1 MREVPLPSPFLTD
14 SDEPSMPPFSC
25 FRHPT
30 HCLASRG
37 RPALFLAIA
46 AFLAMPGLAA
56 AQAPDSPAS
65 SALERLLDPLED
77 SIRTHL
83 FSNPR
88 QALAHAEAFRTRA
101 RQAGDPYHTARGENF
116 VGMAFYVLGEV
127 TDATEAY
134 LQALEGFE
142 GLGDAWFTAMVRNN
156 IGVAY
161 ALRRKPEETLPWYEE
176 ALEGFRAVGD
186 TAWVANLLNNM
197 AVQFISAGDAARARD
212 LQEEALAIHRARGDE
227 ASIHLMEGNL
237 ASTYLQLGEVDRAF
251 ALARG
256 FVAHERAASDLSH
269 LANVL
274 LTLGRA
280 HLVRGEPGD
289 ARSAVETALALAR
302 DRGLREQEVN
312 ATAALA
318 DIQAAQ
324 GDYPTALATFRS
336 FHALYDTLYSR
347 EKDERITDLLTRYDV
362 ARKDAAI
369 ELLEARNAL
378 ANRNLWLVGLA
389 ALLLL
394 VGAGATLLLWRVR
407 LRTVR
412 ALEDKNRTIEGMLDE
427 KEYLVREIH
436 HRVKNNL
443 QMISSLL
450 QLQSRH
456 VTEPGAMEALAEGG
470 SRVRSMAIIHHHL
483 QADET
488 ASQVDVPG
496 YVESLCETILAS
508 YPRPGLDVEIR
519 RDVENIGLD
528 VAVMVPLG
536 LILNELLTNALKYAF
551 PDRDQGR
558 ILVRLGLEDE
568 VLVLVV
574 HDNGV
579 GLAAEAL
586 GDPGLHGGGFGTRMI
601 QAFLAK
607 LEAEHDVQVVDGT
620 RVTLRVRAWAPPAL
634 SLRSA

>member
-1 MREVPLPSPFLTD
+1 MAALLLAFSIVATAAALP
-14 SDEPSMPPFSC
+14 
-25 FRHPT
+25 
-30 HCLASRG
+30 G
-37 RPALFLAIA
+37 RVL
-46 AFLAMPGLAA
+46 
-56 AQAPDSPAS
+56 AQAPDPPAS

-77 SIRTHL
+77 SIRASL
-83 FSNPR
+83 FADPR
-88 QALAHAEAFRTRA
+88 RALAHAEAFRARA
-101 RQAGDPYHTARGENF
+101 VRAGDPFHAARGENF
-116 VGMAFYVLGEV
+116 VGMALYVLGEAP
-127 TDATEAY
+127 DAVEAY
-134 LQALEGFE
+134 LRALEGFE
-142 GLGDAWFTAMVRNN
+142 RLGDAWFTAMMHNN
-156 IGVAY
+156 IGAAY

-197 AVQFISAGDAARARD
+197 AVQVISAGDPARARD

-227 ASIHLMEGNL
+227 ASVLLMEGNL
-237 ASTYLQLGEVDRAF
+237 ASTYLELGDVDRAF

-256 FVAHERAASDLSH
+256 FVAHELAASDLSH

-274 LTLGRA
+274 MTLGRA
-280 HLVRGEPGD
+280 HVLRDEPLD

-302 DRGLREQEVN
+302 DRDLREQQVN
-312 ATAALA
+312 ATALLA

-324 GDYPTALATFRS
+324 GDYPAALATFRA

-347 EKDERITDLLTRYDV
+347 EKDERITELLTRYDV

-369 ELLEARNAL
+369 GLLEAENAL
-378 ANRNLWLVGLA
+378 ATRNLWLVGLV

-394 VGAGATLLLWRVR
+394 VGTGATLLLWKIR

-412 ALEDKNRTIEGMLDE
+412 ALEEKNRTIEGMLDE
-427 KEYLVREIH
+427 KEHLVREIH

-450 QLQSRH
+450 HLQARH
-456 VTEPGAMEALAEGG
+456 VTEPGAMAALAEGG

-483 QADET
+483 QADDT

-508 YPRPGLDVEIR
+508 YPRPGLDVQMVRE
-519 RDVENIGLD
+519 VENIRLD
-528 VAVMVPLG
+528 VSVMAPLG
-536 LILNELLTNALKYAF
+536 LILNELLTNAIKYAF
-551 PDRDQGR
+551 PDRDEGR

-586 GDPGLHGGGFGTRMI
+586 ADPGLHGGGFGTRMI

-607 LEAEHDVQVVDGT
+607 LEAVQDVQVVDGT
-620 RVTLRVRAWAPPAL
+620 RVTLRVRAWRPPTV